1 MKTRFAASFVVL
13 GLTLAPLAGHGADKP
28 SENKDTTIIRKVQEI
43 TEDTTISTKIKGEF
57 AKDKTVSA
65 MGIHVAT
72 DKGVVTL
79 TGNAKSREEAEK
91 AVSIAKSTS
100 GVTSVK
106 NDIKIG
112 APAKK

>member
-1 MKTRFAASFVVL
+1 MKVRFAASFVVL
-13 GLTLAPLAGHGADKP
+13 GLTLAPVVGRAADQP
-28 SENKDTTIIRKVQEI
+28 PENKGTTIIRKVQEV

-57 AKDKTVSA
+57 AKDKGVSA

-100 GVTSVK
+100 GVSSVK
-106 NDIKIG
+106 NEIKIG

>member
-1 MKTRFAASFVVL
+1 MKTRFSASFIVL
-13 GLTLAPLAGHGADKP
+13 GIALAPLAGHGADKP
-28 SENKDTTIIRKVQEI
+28 PEKKDTIIQKVREV

-65 MGIHVAT
+65 MGIHVDT
-72 DKGVVTL
+72 NKGVVTL

-100 GVTSVK
+100 GVTSV
-106 NDIKIG
+106 NNEIKIG
-112 APAKK
+112 PAAKK

>member
-1 MKTRFAASFVVL
+1 MKARFSASFVVL
-13 GLTLAPLAGHGADKP
+13 GLTLAPLAGHAADQPPEK
-28 SENKDTTIIRKVQEI
+28 KDTTIIRKVQEI

-79 TGNAKSREEAEK
+79 SGNAKSREEAEK

-106 NDIKIG
+106 NEIKVG
-112 APAKK
+112 AATKK